1 MPSGNVLKP
10 LSANQTK
17 SSNTLKQFVEWVWP
31 FCGVGAYKGSIENL
45 HENEEACVV
54 LEKMITSLFSC
65 SYIFANFCIF
75 YIKIPFFH
83 EESS

>member
-1 MPSGNVLKP
+1 MVKHP
-10 LSANQTK
+10 QTIRQ
-17 SSNTLKQFVEWVWP
+17 QFADELFEWVWP